1 MPVILT
7 IFIVFLTGMIPAYH
21 QHQDNQLCKNASKAF
36 IEAVINN
43 DLDSAKNLSCGK
55 ISWQLQNVLRANK
68 SKNMTLNV
76 TERFR
81 CQCLTSGQFRF
92 RGFES

>member
-1 MPVILT
+1 VRLITKIPVILT

-55 ISWQLQNVLRANK
+55 ISWQLQNAESNK
-68 SKNMTLNV
+68 F
-76 TERFR
+76 ERYKKPPFV
-81 CQCLTSGQFRF
+81 S
-92 RGFES
+92 